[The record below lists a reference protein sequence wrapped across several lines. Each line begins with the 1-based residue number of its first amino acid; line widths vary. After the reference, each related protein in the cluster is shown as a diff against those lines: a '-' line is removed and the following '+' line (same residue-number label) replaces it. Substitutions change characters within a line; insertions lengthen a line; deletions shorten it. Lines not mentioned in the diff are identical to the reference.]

1 MNWLNILQDLFWS
14 GVVAVGFAVLF
25 NVPRKTLIAC
35 FICGALGHALRTL
48 LMQLGVTIAPATLAG
63 AALVGLLSDYFA
75 RRLETPSLVFGI
87 CGAIAMVPG
96 SFAYRA
102 MLGLIRIATSAPAT
116 TEPILM
122 ETAVNF
128 INTGL
133 ILAAIALGITMPM
146 LLFRRR
152 KPVV

>member
-1 MNWLNILQDLFWS
+1 MNLWTVLQDFFWS

-35 FICGALGHALRTL
+35 FICGACGHALRTL
-48 LMQLGVTIAPATLAG
+48 LMQLGVSIAPATLAG
-63 AALVGLLSDYFA
+63 AATVGLMSDLFA

-87 CGAIAMVPG
+87 CGAVPMVPG

-102 MLGLIRIATSAPAT
+102 MLGVIRLATTAPAS

-128 INTGL
+128 VNTGL
-133 ILAAIALGITMPM
+133 ILAALALGITMPM
-146 LLFRRR
+146 LLFRRP